1 MRSWGSLLLGTS
13 SFGRLFALSAPAP
26 VQTVR
31 AGHSFRSRGRSS
43 SPPTEERGKAPR
55 GGPGR
60 PAVGNVVIIEGVR
73 TAFGRFGGALRD
85 VAATQL
91 GIEVARGALA
101 RSTLAPEAVDHVVFG
116 NVIQSSA
123 DAVYLARHVG
133 FGAGVRIE

>member
-1 MRSWGSLLLGTS
+1 MGD
-13 SFGRLFALSAPAP
+13 
-26 VQTVR
+26 
-31 AGHSFRSRGRSS
+31 
-43 SPPTEERGKAPR
+43 
-55 GGPGR
+55 
-60 PAVGNVVIIEGVR
+60 VVIIEGAR

-101 RSTLAPEAVDHVVFG
+101 RSSLAPDAVDHVVFG

-133 FGAGVRIE
+133 LGAGVRIDCPALTVNHGEWVTA